1 MIYMNISEL
10 FEELQDN
17 ILEELNGELILEGN
31 CIIWSYDLDRD
42 GATQDLEVN
51 DDDEIEFDFASA
63 TSPEELLRQGYDE
76 DLIIIEAHIAQLD
89 DYADWSYSDPEIGDS
104 QISFKIF

>member
-1 MIYMNISEL
+1 MNICEL

-17 ILEELNGELILEGN
+17 IAGDLNGELILEGN

-42 GATQDLEVN
+42 GATPDLEIA
-51 DDDEIEFDFASA
+51 DDDEQEYDFVNA
-63 TSPEELLRQGYDE
+63 TSPEELLQQGYDE
-76 DLIIIEAHIAQLD
+76 DLMIIEAYIAQLD
-89 DYADWSYSDPEIGDS
+89 DYADWSYSDPEIGES

>member
-1 MIYMNISEL
+1 MNISEL
-10 FEELQDN
+10 FEKLQDD

-42 GATQDLEVN
+42 SAVQDIEVN
-51 DDDEIEFDFASA
+51 DDDEFDFTSA
-63 TSPEELLRQGYDE
+63 TSPEELLQQGYDE
-76 DLIIIEAHIAQLD
+76 DLIVIEGCIAQLD
-89 DYADWSYSDPEIGDS
+89 DFADWSFSDSEIGET